1 MARADGAC
9 RPHPTTVAKVS
20 GLRRPGVPYSV
31 DALRSVWDAALE
43 LFGPDRLMF
52 GSDWP
57 MTVPEGGYRP
67 TYEVLAALVGELS
80 VDERRWVMGDTA
92 RRVYRL
98 G

>member
-1 MARADGAC
+1 M
-9 RPHPTTVAKVS
+9 
-20 GLRRPGVPYSV
+20 PYSV
-31 DALRSVWDAALE
+31 EALRPVWEAALE

-67 TYEVLAALVGELS
+67 TYDVLAALVGELS
-80 VDERRWVMGDTA
+80 AAEQRSVMGDTA

-98 G
+98 R